1 MKKFIFIIIFL
12 IIIFEFY
19 IRYTSPIIHESDKLL
34 GWKLKKNLNI
44 NFNQKTLKGEK
55 YKVNFQTNENGS
67 RVYGNFNDS
76 EIIILAIGDSFTNMP
91 YASNNKMWFSIFSEK
106 LENETNKKVYLEA
119 IGAGGYG
126 NLQQYLLAKNLKHKI
141 DPDFI
146 LFQFCNN
153 DFMDNT
159 LEWEILSFNRNQYMR
174 RPYLNLKKSK
184 IEYHKSFYKY
194 LYEFY
199 LFENV
204 RLINRTDLFLTVIQ
218 SLISFHFF
226 KISSYNVS
234 DNIKKESIEITSKIF
249 EKIKKLFPLKEIYVF
264 NCSKDE
270 RYPYNSWYNIAN
282 ENLMI
287 PIDIFDQFIYSDDL
301 FYKDKGHFN
310 EKGNILIGN
319 LLYERIKKLIN
330 IK

>member
-1 MKKFIFIIIFL
+1 MKKFIFIIILL
-12 IIIFEFY
+12 IVIFEFY

-44 NFNQKTLKGEK
+44 NLNQKTLKGEK

-67 RVYGNFNDS
+67 RIYGNFNDS

-91 YASNNKMWFSIFSEK
+91 YASNDKMWFSIFSEK
-106 LENETNKKVYLEA
+106 LEYETNKKVYLEA

-159 LEWEILSFNRNQYMR
+159 LEWEILSFNRNQFMR
-174 RPYLNLKKSK
+174 RPYIDEENLKIKYYEGKLKFFYTSYLFENIRSLNRFELFISVFQSLFRNYFFKKGSYDVKEEIKEKSIKTTVLNLKK
-184 IEYHKSFYKY
+184 IRELYK
-194 LYEFY
+194 
-199 LFENV
+199 
-204 RLINRTDLFLTVIQ
+204 D
-218 SLISFHFF
+218 
-226 KISSYNVS
+226 K
-234 DNIKKESIEITSKIF
+234 NIF
-249 EKIKKLFPLKEIYVF
+249 VF

-270 RYPYNSWYNIAN
+270 RYPYKYWDEIARAN
-282 ENLMI
+282 KMFTIDLFEN
-287 PIDIFDQFIYSDDL
+287 FTSTEDL
-301 FYKDKGHFN
+301 FYKDGGHFN
-310 EKGNILIGN
+310 EKGNYMIGD
-319 LLYERIKKLIN
+319 LLYKSFIKQHY
-330 IK
+330 